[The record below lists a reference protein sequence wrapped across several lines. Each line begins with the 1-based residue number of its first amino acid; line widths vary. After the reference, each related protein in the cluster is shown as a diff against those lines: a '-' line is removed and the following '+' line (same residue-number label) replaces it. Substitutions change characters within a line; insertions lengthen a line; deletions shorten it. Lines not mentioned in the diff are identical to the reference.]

1 MLLLEIQGLGLQP
14 IDGHVEGGV
23 LALDLLDG
31 GGVIFRQLH
40 QVVEFGGEIGVRGAV
55 AHGDWRD
62 GCGNE
67 EQGRRE
73 WNEPGRRHRIIDET

>member
-1 MLLLEIQGLGLQP
+1 MEIQGLGLQP

-31 GGVIFRQLH
+31 GGVVFRQLQ
-40 QVVEFGGEIGVRGAV
+40 QVVKLGGEIGVRGAV
-55 AHGDWRD
+55 AHGDWRG

-67 EQGRRE
+67 EHGGASENKRGR
-73 WNEPGRRHRIIDET
+73 GHRIVDET